1 MGAKN
6 CLMKK
11 LKKNEH
17 ENLLGVPEG
26 EDSKMNFDFN
36 NNQSICA
43 SDVISP
49 PEISKY

>member
-6 CLMKK
+6 CLIKK
-11 LKKNEH
+11 SKKNEN
-17 ENLLGVPEG
+17 ENSLHEG